1 MLLSEGEIKL
11 NLVSLRDPRGLSSC
25 SPPSVIKVL
34 YSAYVAKIGMDVFGV
49 WVS

>member
-11 NLVSLRDPRGLSSC
+11 NLVSLRDPRGFPSC
-25 SPPSVIKVL
+25 SLSLSHKGFVF
-34 YSAYVAKIGMDVFGV
+34 AYVAKIGMDVFGV